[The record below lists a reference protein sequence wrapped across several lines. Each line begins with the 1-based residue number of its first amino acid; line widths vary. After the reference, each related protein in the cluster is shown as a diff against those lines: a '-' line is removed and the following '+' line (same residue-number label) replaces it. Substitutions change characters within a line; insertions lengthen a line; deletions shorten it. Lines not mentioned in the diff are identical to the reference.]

1 MEIIIKSRK
10 LRKLMARFVF
20 FSVTMLFVT
29 CCLPGCMDTPEEEIK
44 INEGMKVDELY
55 YFSSFFAFDLEIRNG
70 NNVTL
75 ENQRLVRCDEKPY
88 VGCIDEEF
96 DGNLMNFE
104 VPLNYTEELG
114 VWIDT
119 STYSSPIF
127 GMYETTEKDSGS
139 IFTDRGIGFI
149 FFNTNFNQTK
159 ADEWNVTDENGDE
172 KLQVCNIGLS
182 ENLLEYHA
190 FEIDDNSTAEE
201 QNHSIYQRSLG
212 YMSLFEDQNLTD
224 LFKDYCE
231 VEYSIYFS
239 VVDTSTIE

>member
-1 MEIIIKSRK
+1 MASRT
-10 LRKLMARFVF
+10 V
-20 FSVTMLFVT
+20 
-29 CCLPGCMDTPEEEIK
+29 
-44 INEGMKVDELY
+44 
-55 YFSSFFAFDLEIRNG
+55 
-70 NNVTL
+70 
-75 ENQRLVRCDEKPY
+75 
-88 VGCIDEEF
+88 
-96 DGNLMNFE
+96 
-104 VPLNYTEELG
+104 
-114 VWIDT
+114 
-119 STYSSPIF
+119 
-127 GMYETTEKDSGS
+127 
-139 IFTDRGIGFI
+139 
-149 FFNTNFNQTK
+149 
-159 ADEWNVTDENGDE
+159 NVTDENGDE